1 MTALKT
7 ALAVLCM
14 TLIIP
19 LAIWGATGSFK
30 HAMFAWGRYLR
41 IMALIALPGVG
52 LALIIAMLP

>member
-1 MTALKT
+1 
-7 ALAVLCM
+7 M